1 VATESAC
8 CNMAASSSSG
18 AGAEVAIG
26 DKASQPSSFS
36 FPNRKF
42 GEKIPI
48 YRSFQSSWFKK
59 WPWLHYNQ
67 ANNKAF
73 CFVCLKASK
82 SKMGNFKVCASKE
95 EDGLYLV
102 AKLIGKMLV

>member
-1 VATESAC
+1 
-8 CNMAASSSSG
+8 MAASSSSG

-48 YRSFQSSWFKK
+48 YRSFQSSWF
-59 WPWLHYNQ
+59 NGRG
-67 ANNKAF
+67 
-73 CFVCLKASK
+73 STTT
-82 SKMGNFKVCASKE
+82 
-95 EDGLYLV
+95 
-102 AKLIGKMLV
+102 KLTTKPFALSV